1 MQALNGPCG
10 SIASSFLQVAPGWN
24 LSYRTFGLCL
34 AEGGPAPADS
44 FSAGRLLPLDTSACA
59 WAATCI
65 TQAESV
71 QGYNTVV

>member
-44 FSAGRLLPLDTSACA
+44 FSAGRLLPLDNISLRMGRN
-59 WAATCI
+59 
-65 TQAESV
+65 V
-71 QGYNTVV
+71 YHPG